1 MVGVTDL
8 KDMSLNKLREI
19 VIDREDWRAVHGVT
33 ESDATEQPERTHT
46 QQLNNKKQLQ
56 GKGGDSGAMSR
67 AVNIEIPMAIT
78 RGLSSRKSLT
88 DRT

>member
-1 MVGVTDL
+1 M
-8 KDMSLNKLREI
+8 
-19 VIDREDWRAVHGVT
+19 DRGAWHGIVHGVT
-33 ESDATEQPERTHT
+33 KSQMRLSNLSAHT